1 MHSKKVGEDKER
13 AMSGAPWYFYV
24 SLILTGLSV
33 SILLIIMFRT
43 DLFEIKQS
51 SELSYAENSHAHVMA
66 EQMVSVSGIGSGTAT
81 SGKLFRGD
89 RIRIYDTAMLQHDDE
104 QKKKQTKKLFAGI
117 DEHVGD
123 LFCNHWSVVTTIFEP
138 SEAVKRQAQLNN
150 WCLVIVGDKKGPKE
164 YPIPT
169 SMHAHNTNHTDNVV
183 YLTAEQ
189 QIALAAHLPLIS
201 NLPWN
206 HFGRKNVGYLYAI
219 LHGASVVWDFDDDN
233 ELLRSDGTLDVPGME
248 STIVPIVRRLH
259 AYQRTR
265 EDELKVSSHVW
276 KSIRRRKLS
285 AGSDSEDEQLQKA
298 RIQKSLALQ
307 GVRRQLK
314 EYVLDSRA
322 FPATCKAR
330 EVGVKGVGWPKE
342 FAVFNPYQIM
352 GAPTTPSWPRGL
364 PLELIKKKDYSS
376 TLTDVQVP
384 IERVGVIQA
393 LANGDPDVDAI
404 YRLTQPIPF
413 SFPQRTA
420 DSKNIRPIPPDVNAQ
435 SEGEVILPLLVPAH
449 TYAPYNAQA
458 TLHMYPAL
466 WSLLLPVTV
475 HGRVSDIWRGYLAQ
489 KLFRDV
495 GLELLFSSPL
505 VRQDRNVHNYIGDLE
520 SEGPLYARAHVLV
533 AQLNDL
539 QLKNSIHNFAGR
551 MEELWVWAYERDYL
565 QLQDVVLCQTWID
578 SLRVVGYKFP
588 PPLQK

>member
-1 MHSKKVGEDKER
+1 
-13 AMSGAPWYFYV
+13 MSAPWYFYA
-24 SLILTGLSV
+24 SLILTALSA
-33 SILLIIMFRT
+33 SLLFIIMFRT
-43 DLFEIKQS
+43 DLLGINNS
-51 SELSYAENSHAHVMA
+51 SDMSYVDNTRSHSMGREHI
-66 EQMVSVSGIGSGTAT
+66 VSVSGIGAGTAT
-81 SGKLFRGD
+81 SGRLFRGD
-89 RIRIYDTAMLQHDDE
+89 RIRSYDVSLLQHADE
-104 QKKKQTKKLFAGI
+104 RNTKQSNKHSAGI

-138 SEAVKRQAQLNN
+138 SEAVKRQAQLHD

-164 YPIPT
+164 YPIPAP
-169 SMHAHNTNHTDNVV
+169 MHAHNVNHTDNVV
-183 YLTAEQ
+183 YLTVEQ
-189 QIALAAHLPLIS
+189 QIELEAHLPLLS

-233 ELLRSDGTLDVPGME
+233 ELLRSDGKLEVPGME
-248 STIVPIVRRLH
+248 SSVVPIVRRLH
-259 AYQRTR
+259 AYQLTP
-265 EDELKVSSHVW
+265 EDEWKIEAHVS

-285 AGSDSEDEQLQKA
+285 VGDVAAENEQLE
-298 RIQKSLALQ
+298 RTRLQKSLAVT

-314 EYVLDSRA
+314 EYVLDSKT
-322 FPATCKAR
+322 FPDICKAR
-330 EVGVKGVGWPKE
+330 EVGVKGAGWPKE
-342 FAVFNPYQIM
+342 YAVFNPYPIM

-364 PLELIKKKDYSS
+364 PLELIKKVEYNS
-376 TLTDVQVP
+376 TLADVHVP
-384 IERVGVIQA
+384 IERVGVVQA

-404 YRLTQPIPF
+404 YRLTQPLPF
-413 SFPQRTA
+413 SFPQHTP
-420 DSKNIRPIPPDVNAQ
+420 DSRNIRPLNAKKP
-435 SEGEVILPLLVPAH
+435 SEGEVILPLLVPVH

-466 WSLLLPVTV
+466 WSLLLPVTI

-578 SLRVVGYKFP
+578 SLHVVGYRFP
-588 PPLQK
+588 PPKKK